1 MLLTLCYTRAEV
13 HICYAYNNRE
23 YAMPTVL
30 IRCMLFLSSYFP
42 LALIFF
48 FLFVEQQPVWA
59 IVVLIIGLLGFIT
72 LVLYF
77 FQFAP
82 KLSSIQGRITGLQRH
97 DGDVMGY
104 IASYL
109 IPFVAIPFGGW
120 QQGVALLIF
129 VIVLGIVYV
138 NSNMIHINPMLNLL
152 GYHVYEVTL
161 EHSEASHSLITR
173 RRITKNE
180 MMHLTDIGDGI
191 FLDKGKRT
199 K

>member
-1 MLLTLCYTRAEV
+1 
-13 HICYAYNNRE
+13 
-23 YAMPTVL
+23 MPTVL

-48 FLFVEQQPVWA
+48 LLFVEEQPVWA
-59 IVVLIIGLLGFIT
+59 IIVLLVGLSGLIT
-72 LVLYF
+72 MVLYF
-77 FQFAP
+77 FQLAP
-82 KLSSIQGRITGLQRH
+82 RLSSIQGKITALQRH

-120 QQGVALLIF
+120 QQGAALLIF

-152 GYHVYEVTL
+152 GYHVYEITL
-161 EHSEASHSLITR
+161 ENSETSHALITR
-173 RRITKNE
+173 RHIAKNE
-180 MMHLTDIGDGI
+180 TIHLIDIGDGI

-199 K
+199 R

>member
-1 MLLTLCYTRAEV
+1 
-13 HICYAYNNRE
+13 
-23 YAMPTVL
+23 MPTVL

-48 FLFVEQQPVWA
+48 VLFVEQQPIWA
-59 IVVLIIGLLGFIT
+59 IIVLLIGLSGLIT
-72 LVLYF
+72 MVLYF

-82 KLSSIQGRITGLQRH
+82 RLSSIQGKIIALQRH

-120 QQGVALLIF
+120 QQGAALLIF

-152 GYHVYEVTL
+152 GYHVYEITL
-161 EHSEASHSLITR
+161 ENSEASHALITR
-173 RRITKNE
+173 RRIAKNE
-180 MMHLTDIGDGI
+180 TIHLIDIGDGI
-191 FLDKGKRT
+191 FLDKGERT
-199 K
+199 T

>member
-1 MLLTLCYTRAEV
+1 
-13 HICYAYNNRE
+13 
-23 YAMPTVL
+23 MPTVL

-48 FLFVEQQPVWA
+48 VLFVEQQPVWA
-59 IVVLIIGLLGFIT
+59 MIVLIIGLSGFIT
-72 LVLYF
+72 MALYF

-82 KLSSIQGRITGLQRH
+82 QLSSIQERITGLQRH

-152 GYHVYEVTL
+152 GYHVYEITL
-161 EHSEASHSLITR
+161 EHSETSHSLITH

-180 MMHLTDIGDGI
+180 MIHLIDIGDGI
-191 FLDKGKRT
+191 FLDKGERT
-199 K
+199 R